1 MLTAIN
7 TKTKIGICVGVLIAF
22 AAPFVQNL
30 IAYLEGREV
39 FSFGTSLLSFLI
51 CLTAGSVIGIIIL
64 LWSFFDKTQRKIRL
78 LFGFLLLFGSPVFFG
93 IFVQAAAKL
102 ELRGLA
108 DETKSKI
115 NIVALQSWAMQTLN
129 EQHFLA
135 STNSTY
141 DPAQTSLDW
150 NRVPADARA
159 FIGTNGAAF
168 IEVWS
173 DGRTNVLLNAEP
185 DAEPIALRIGTTNF
199 MFPTDEFWNYKLA
212 PGIYLGHDIR
222 P

>member
-1 MLTAIN
+1 MSTTIN
-7 TKTKIGICVGVLIAF
+7 TKTKIGICIGVLIAF

-30 IAYLEGREV
+30 ITYLEGREI
-39 FSFGTSLLSFLI
+39 FSFETGSFSFLI
-51 CLTAGSVIGIIIL
+51 CMIVGSTSGMIIL
-64 LWSFFDKTQRKIRL
+64 LWSFFDKTQRKLRL
-78 LFGFLLLFGSPVFFG
+78 LFGFLLFFGSPVFFW
-93 IFVQAAAKL
+93 IFIQPAAKL

-108 DETKSKI
+108 DEAKSKI
-115 NIVALQSWAMQTLN
+115 NLVVLQSWAVQTLS
-129 EQHFLA
+129 ERHSLV

-168 IEVWS
+168 IEVWP

-185 DAEPIALRIGTTNF
+185 KALRIGTTNF
-199 MFPTDEFWNYKLA
+199 MFSTDEFWNYKLA